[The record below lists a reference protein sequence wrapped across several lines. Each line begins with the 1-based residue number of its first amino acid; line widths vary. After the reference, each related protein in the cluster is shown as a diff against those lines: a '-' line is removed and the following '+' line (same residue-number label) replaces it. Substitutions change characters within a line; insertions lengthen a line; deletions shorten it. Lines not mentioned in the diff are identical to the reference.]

1 MVTARMS
8 GNACCCVQPEP
19 IIADAAGLAT
29 G

>member
-8 GNACCCVQPEP
+8 GGSCDCVQPEP
-19 IIADAAGLAT
+19 IVADEAEVAT